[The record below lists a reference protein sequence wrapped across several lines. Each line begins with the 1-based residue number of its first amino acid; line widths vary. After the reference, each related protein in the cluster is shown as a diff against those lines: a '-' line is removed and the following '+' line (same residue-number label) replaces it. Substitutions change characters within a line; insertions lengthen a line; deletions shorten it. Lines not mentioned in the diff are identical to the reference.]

1 MADPF
6 APPLA
11 QTLARL
17 HDQAEWQRC
26 ITHWETLPPRPAAF
40 APLPS
45 GLDSR
50 LAAAL
55 RERGIQ
61 HLYRHQAQAVEAALA
76 GDNLVVVT
84 PTASGKTLCYNLPV
98 LHTIL
103 SEPGARALYLFPTKA
118 LAQDQHHEL
127 RGFVEALGA
136 PIRADVYD
144 GDTPAAARRAIRASS
159 NIVLTNPDMLH
170 TGILP
175 HHTRWLSLWT
185 NLRYIV
191 LDEVHQYRGLFGSHL
206 ANLLRR
212 LRRIARF
219 YGNDPQV
226 IACSATIA
234 NPGDLVTRLI
244 DAPVTVIDKSGAPQ
258 GRKEFIFY
266 NPPLF
271 DEALG
276 LRRSALLE
284 VRRIAGQFLRDDVQ
298 TIVFARSRLTT
309 EVLLT
314 YLQEDSRRLKLPT
327 GHVRGY
333 RGGYL
338 PQERRAIERGLREG
352 QVRAVVSTN
361 ALELG
366 IDIGQLEAC
375 VICGY
380 PGTIASTWQ
389 QAGRAGRR
397 TGSSAVV
404 LVGSSAPLDQFI
416 LNHPDWF
423 FGASPEHALINPD
436 NLEILVKH
444 LTCATFE
451 LPFRAGEGFGTVS
464 PEVVG
469 EILAF
474 LEAEGVLH
482 SAAETFYWTGE
493 QYPAEGVSLRT
504 ATADGFVIV
513 EQPGGRVIGEV
524 ERFSA
529 TQMVFPNA
537 IYLHEGRQYLVEV
550 LDWAG
555 GKAHVRPV
563 QVEYYTEAEVK
574 TSVAPLDTLDQAPG
588 RGFGE
593 VVVTSVATAYKK
605 IRLFTHENLGS
616 GPIDL
621 PQTQMH
627 TTAYWL
633 TVPVT
638 VGEPEPRDYGPNW
651 PQQRLRARGRD
662 RFRCQVCG
670 ISEEALGRELD
681 VHHLRPFREFGYRPG
696 VNEAYREANALDNLI
711 SLCPSCHHRSEPWH
725 RSELAAGLLGLAAAL
740 GNIAP
745 LFLMCDPRDIGVT
758 SELRSP
764 FTGQPTIFVY
774 DQVPAG
780 VGFAEK
786 LFELHTTIV
795 RATRDLVAGCPCEA
809 GCPSC
814 IGPTALAGE
823 GGKSSVLALL
833 DLALVEAAT
842 GGGGED
848 SADE

>member
-1 MADPF
+1 
-6 APPLA
+6 
-11 QTLARL
+11 
-17 HDQAEWQRC
+17 
-26 ITHWETLPPRPAAF
+26 
-40 APLPS
+40 
-45 GLDSR
+45 DSR
-50 LAAAL
+50 LAGALQARGIQALYHHQACAAEAAL
-55 RERGIQ
+55 RGE
-61 HLYRHQAQAVEAALA
+61 
-76 GDNLVVVT
+76 NPVVVT

-103 SEPGARALYLFPTKA
+103 TEPAARALYLFPTKA
-118 LAQDQHHEL
+118 LAQDQRHEL
-127 RGFVEALGA
+127 AEFIAALGA

-144 GDTPAAARRAIRASS
+144 GDTPATARRSIRASS

-234 NPGDLVTRLI
+234 NPGELVTRLI
-244 DAPVTVIDKSGAPQ
+244 DAPVTVIDESGAPQ
-258 GRKEFIFY
+258 SRKEFIFY

-276 LRRSALLE
+276 LRRSSLLE
-284 VRRIAGQFLRDDVQ
+284 VRRIAAQFLQDDVQ

-314 YLQEDSRRLKLPT
+314 YLREDSRRLKLAE
-327 GHVRGY
+327 GRVRGY

-338 PQERRAIERGLREG
+338 PQERREIERGLREG

-397 TGSSAVV
+397 TGISAVV

-416 LNHPDWF
+416 LNHPGWF

-451 LPFRAGEGFGTVS
+451 LPFKAGEGFGSVG

-482 SAAETFYWTGE
+482 SAAGTFYWTGE
-493 QYPAEGVSLRT
+493 HYPSQGVSLRT

-537 IYLHEGRQYLVEV
+537 IYLHEGRQYLVEA

-574 TSVAPLDTLDQAPG
+574 TSVAPLDTLAEAPG
-588 RGFGE
+588 RGVGE
-593 VVVTSVATAYKK
+593 VVVTSIATAYKK

-616 GPIDL
+616 GLIDL
-621 PQTQMH
+621 PETQMH

-633 TVPVT
+633 TLPVT
-638 VGEPEPRDYGPNW
+638 VGEAEPHDYGPNW

-662 RFRCQVCG
+662 HFRCQVCG
-670 ISEEALGRELD
+670 TSEEVLGRELD
-681 VHHLRPFREFGYRPG
+681 VHHIRPFREFGYKPG
-696 VNEAYREANALDNLI
+696 ENEAYCQANALDNLV

-725 RSELAAGLLGLAAAL
+725 SGEVAAGLLGLATAL
-740 GNIAP
+740 GNVAP
-745 LFLMCDPRDIGVT
+745 LFLMCDPRDLGVT

-764 FTGQPTIFVY
+764 FTGHPTIFVY

-786 LFELHTTIV
+786 LFELHPTILN
-795 RATRDLVAGCPCEA
+795 ATRALIADCPCEA

-814 IGPTALAGE
+814 IGPTAVLSE
-823 GGKSSVLALL
+823 GGKATVLALL
-833 DLALVEAAT
+833 DLALAAAEAGNEGPVPAVV
-842 GGGGED
+842 
-848 SADE
+848 

>member
-1 MADPF
+1 MDYPA
-6 APPLA
+6 APIA
-11 QTLARL
+11 QTLARF
-17 HDQAEWQRC
+17 HTQAEWQRC
-26 ITHWETLPPRPAAF
+26 ITHWETLPPRPATF
-40 APLPS
+40 APLPPA
-45 GLDSR
+45 LDPR

-55 RERGIQ
+55 RARGIQ
-61 HLYRHQAQAVEAALA
+61 ALYRHQAQAVEVALR
-76 GDNLVVVT
+76 GENPVVVT

-98 LHTIL
+98 LHAIF

-127 RGFVEALGA
+127 VEFIAATGA
-136 PIRADVYD
+136 PIRAEVYD
-144 GDTPAAARRAIRASS
+144 GDTPAAARRAIRAGADV
-159 NIVLTNPDMLH
+159 VLTNPDMLH

-234 NPGDLVTRLI
+234 NPGELVTRLI
-244 DAPVTVIDKSGAPQ
+244 DAPVTVIAENGAPQ
-258 GRKEFIFY
+258 AQKEFIFY

-284 VRRIAGQFLRDDVQ
+284 VRRIAAQLLQDHVQ

-314 YLQEDSRRLKLPT
+314 YLREDGRRLGLT
-327 GHVRGY
+327 ESRVRGY

-338 PQERRAIERGLREG
+338 PKERREIERGLREG
-352 QVRAVVSTN
+352 EVQAVVSTN

-397 TGSSAVV
+397 AGASAVV
-404 LVGSSAPLDQFI
+404 LVGSSDPLDQFI

-444 LTCATFE
+444 LTCAAFE
-451 LPFRAGEGFGTVS
+451 LPFKAGEGFGSVS
-464 PEVVG
+464 PQIVA

-474 LEAEGVLH
+474 LQSEGVLH

-493 QYPAEGVSLRT
+493 HYPAEGVSLRT
-504 ATADGFVIV
+504 ASPDGFVIV
-513 EQPGGRVIGEV
+513 EHPGGRVIGEV
-524 ERFSA
+524 ERFCA

-537 IYLHEGRQYLVEV
+537 IYLHEGRQYLVEE

-574 TSVAPLDTLDQAPG
+574 TSVAPLDTLAEAPG
-588 RGFGE
+588 RGCGE

-616 GPIDL
+616 GAIDL
-621 PQTQMH
+621 PETQMH

-633 TVPVT
+633 TLPVT
-638 VGEPEPRDYGPNW
+638 VGDPEPRDYGPNW

-662 RFRCQVCG
+662 HFCCQVCG
-670 ISEEALGRELD
+670 ISEEQLGRELD
-681 VHHLRPFREFGYRPG
+681 VHHVRPFREFGYRPG
-696 VNEAYREANALDNLI
+696 ENEAYRQANALDNLV
-711 SLCPSCHHRSEPWH
+711 SLCPPCHRRSEPWH
-725 RSELAAGLLGLAAAL
+725 RSEVAAGLLGLATAL
-740 GNIAP
+740 GHVAP

-786 LFELHTTIV
+786 LFELHTTILS
-795 RATRDLVAGCPCEA
+795 ATRTLIADCPCEA

-814 IGPTALAGE
+814 VGPATLVGEQGKATA
-823 GGKSSVLALL
+823 LALL
-833 DLALVEAAT
+833 DLACAPGTPNV
-842 GGGGED
+842 
-848 SADE
+848 S